1 MAQLLSLLLNSFL
14 SNPMT
19 LQLDFK
25 NSDLLSLEDAIA
37 YEFFMDSASN
47 IMHSANEK
55 NLDIVE
61 QVAKLATASYLIAHI
76 FCEARSANSQQT
88 NDIDA

>member
-1 MAQLLSLLLNSFL
+1 MNLP

-37 YEFFMDSASN
+37 YEFFMESVGKTMNSAHEEN
-47 IMHSANEK
+47 ME
-55 NLDIVE
+55 IVE
-61 QVAKLATASYLIAHI
+61 ALVKLAKASYIIAHI
-76 FCEARSANSQQT
+76 FCEARSINSQQN
-88 NDIDA
+88 NDSNT